1 MGILNGLFK
10 GNCNGNV
17 GGETTDNNGD
27 SLLFFFLLLVI
38 LFCNC
43 GLFEDDSSLLFFFLL
58 LVVLFC
64 SGCGTSVYTT
74 SYGQIKHLQMLDR
87 CLSLGG
93 VQPAVQTE

>member
-43 GLFEDDSSLLFFFLL
+43 GNL
-58 LVVLFC
+58 
-64 SGCGTSVYTT
+64 
-74 SYGQIKHLQMLDR
+74 
-87 CLSLGG
+87 LGG
-93 VQPAVQTE
+93 ETENPCR